1 MSVGLFVRQV
11 WTLSAKN
18 VRIVFIRHPI
28 ATVIRAL
35 IIPLILFAFFSF
47 AKYLFVPPAV
57 FGIGTL
63 KPLLS
68 LSDALA
74 DAASTGRHT
83 VAFYNGGLAGGAID
97 AVIDTVAAQ
106 VEGAG
111 STVVRLANESQID
124 TICHSSLRGVTSC
137 YGAVFFVASPDEGSG
152 GIWKYNVRLDGSLG
166 AGKINV
172 DKSTNDGEVYMLPF
186 QHAIDAAIVGQ
197 QNGSSADDNAIA
209 NADVHEYPF
218 TSLTPDERD
227 DKIRVQ
233 YQKSLVNFL
242 GVAFISG
249 VIGICYHLTGFIAT
263 ERELGMSTLIDS
275 MMATSEGGRR
285 WGEAQ
290 VARLVS
296 YHLSFVAMYLPGWV
310 LGSAIVARSVFAHSS
325 AAVIIIYH
333 ILVGLALA
341 SMSLLGSSLFKR
353 SQLSGV
359 SVTIAYLLL
368 AIIAQTITAPKTV
381 PVTVLSLFFAPCN
394 YVYFI
399 TYVARFER
407 LEQPANLVEVPDGSP
422 WHLPGIALWM
432 FLVLQIIVYPVIGAF
447 IERYLYGTTTTGR
460 TIETRPEG
468 GGVDEDGNALP
479 ALQLDHFSKT
489 YYPGPLRRV
498 FGWAKKAPA
507 PVHAVRELTLSA
519 VRGQILVLL
528 GANGSGKSTTLDV
541 IAGTSKLTS
550 GRITLDGTHGL
561 GIAPQKNVMWDEI
574 TVEEHLHI
582 FNRLKSPHT
591 HASGD
596 EIRQLIK
603 SVDLEHKATA
613 RAKTLSGGQQR
624 KLQLGMMLTGG
635 SAVCCVDEVSSGLDP
650 LSRRKIWDI
659 LLAERGR
666 RTIIMTTHFLDEA
679 DLLSDHIAVLSKGT
693 LRAEGSSAELK
704 DRLGGGYR
712 IHVHKTKPN
721 DKAATVA
728 VRSDRDLPDVEG
740 VVKKNAFDLVT
751 YIAPSSS
758 LAAHVI
764 RTLEAAGVS
773 DYRFS
778 GPTLEDV
785 FLQLAE
791 EVQAEQ
797 DAHDQAQAQADATVD
812 TKGESNTTVT
822 GEEEQTSDSAKADGT
837 TSAVQVPSKESN
849 DDDASGQQR
858 LKLLSGRRIGYWQ
871 QARVLFRKRFIVF
884 KGNWVPTFA
893 AFFIPVLAA
902 GLVTLFVKGQDPV
915 GCSSADQ
922 LSTDDPQNLAD
933 AGDALFLVAGP
944 ATRFTDIESIVNL
957 FVPMFANSSESG
969 GSGSSSSGSNANNTS
984 IVAQIFE
991 NITLADTFDDFNS
1004 LIVQYRKNVTPAGF
1018 WLGDSSSPPT
1028 VAYLGDYLDQ
1038 VNSFFGQ
1045 NLMDV
1050 LLANLSISANYADFA
1065 IPWAPNT
1072 GKSLQMLVYV
1082 CLACA
1087 AYPGF
1092 FSLYPNLERRRHVR
1106 GLEYS
1111 NGVRALPLWMAY
1123 LAFDF
1128 LIVLV
1133 SSALIT
1139 ILWVAL
1145 SNIWYHVGYLFLVFA
1160 LYGLAS
1166 ALVAYII
1173 SLFSRNQLSA
1183 YAFTAAY
1190 QAIVFLVYMIAYL
1203 CTITYAPV
1211 NHIDS
1216 YLLLVHFVV
1225 AAVAPIGSVIRS
1237 LFVTLNLF
1245 SVTCTGDELS
1255 SNPGSITLYGGPILY
1270 LFWQS
1275 FLLFGILLWF
1285 DSGNVGA
1292 SFYRFTKL
1300 LRRQKK
1306 ASPTSRAGGV
1316 VDDDGFDNV
1325 SLEAVP
1331 PSQSEGAGEDG
1342 SPAVRGLRVSHITKT
1357 FKRNTAVDNVSFD
1370 VNHGEV
1376 FALLGPNGAGKSTTI
1391 SMIRGDL
1398 KPDDGDVFVEG
1409 LSVTKRLVAARG
1421 SLGVCPQFDAVDQM
1435 TVRDHLRFYARVR
1448 GIADVEHNVQAVIRA
1463 VGLTAFSDRQA
1474 HALSGGNKRKL
1485 SLGIALMGN
1494 PAVVILDEPSSGL
1507 DAAAKRIMWRTLAA
1521 TVPGRSILL
1530 TTHSMEEAD
1539 ALAGRAGI
1547 LARRMLASGD
1557 TDDLRARFGN
1567 RLYVHLVSRGAPR
1580 TSDADTARL
1589 RQWVQDT
1596 FPGVQIESETY
1607 HGQMRFAVPLS
1618 RGSAGAGGAMT
1629 VAADDYD
1636 AEDDGDE
1643 DDSSSRATPVEKRSR
1658 NGDLDKGF
1666 ITATTSSEA
1675 LLAFASASSTTS
1687 AIGRLVVML
1696 DEQRDALGIDH
1707 YSVSPTTLDQVF
1719 LEIVGRHNVQ
1729 EEGYQREE
1737 EAAAAAVAAAHKKKW
1752 WKFGAC

>member
-1 MSVGLFVRQV
+1 MGAGLFFRQV

-18 VRIVFIRHPI
+18 VRIVLIRNPI

-57 FGIGTL
+57 FGVGTL

-68 LSDALA
+68 LSDALT

-97 AVIDTVAAQ
+97 AVIDSVAKQ
-106 VEGAG
+106 VEDAG
-111 STVVRLANESQID
+111 SIVVRLANDSQID
-124 TICHSSLRGVTSC
+124 TVCHSSLRGVTTC

-152 GIWKYNVRLDGSLG
+152 GIWQYDIRLDGSLG

-186 QHAIDAAIVGQ
+186 QHAIDTAIVGQ
-197 QNGSSADDNAIA
+197 QTGTGASDNVLANG
-209 NADVHEYPF
+209 DVHEYPF
-218 TSLTPDERD
+218 TSLTPDERSD
-227 DKIRVQ
+227 EIRTQ
-233 YQKSLVNFL
+233 YQTSLINFL
-242 GVAFISG
+242 AVAFISG
-249 VIGICYHLTGFIAT
+249 VIGICYHLTGFVAT

-296 YHLSFVAMYLPGWV
+296 YHFSFVALYAPGWI
-310 LGSAIVARSVFAHSS
+310 LGSAIVSASVFAHSN
-325 AAVIIIYH
+325 AAVIILYH
-333 ILVGLALA
+333 VTVGLALA
-341 SMSLLGSSLFKR
+341 SMSLLGSSLFRR

-359 SVTIAYLLL
+359 SVTIVYLLL
-368 AIIAQTITAPKTV
+368 AIIAQTLTRPPTGTV
-381 PVTVLSLFFAPCN
+381 AVLSLLFAPCN
-394 YVYFI
+394 YVYFVTNI
-399 TYVARFER
+399 ARWEKK
-407 LEQPANLVEVPDGSP
+407 QWPINLVKVAPDSP
-422 WHLPGIALWM
+422 WNIPGIVLWV
-432 FLVLQIIVYPVIGAF
+432 FLVLQIIIYPIIGAY
-447 IERYLYGTTTTGR
+447 IERYLYGTITTGR
-460 TIETRPEG
+460 TIENRPAD
-468 GGVDEDGNALP
+468 GGVDENGQPLP

-489 YYPGPLRRV
+489 YTPGPLRRA
-498 FGWAKKAPA
+498 FGWIKKAPA
-507 PVHAVRELTLSA
+507 PVHAVKELTLSA
-519 VRGQILVLL
+519 VHGQILVLL
-528 GANGSGKSTTLDV
+528 GANGSGKSTTLDA

-550 GRITLDGTHGL
+550 GRITLDGTRGL
-561 GIAPQKNVMWDEI
+561 GIAPQKNVMWDQI

-582 FNRLKSPHT
+582 FNRLKSPYNC
-591 HASGD
+591 ASRE
-596 EIRQLIK
+596 EIRDLIK

-679 DLLSDHIAVLSKGT
+679 DLLSDHIAILSKGT
-693 LRAEGSSAELK
+693 LRADGSSVALK
-704 DRLGGGYR
+704 DKLGGGYR

-721 DKAATVA
+721 EKAAVII
-728 VRSDRDLPDVEG
+728 RSDRDLPDVEG
-740 VVKKNAFDLVT
+740 VVKKDYFDLVT

-758 LAAHVI
+758 LAAQAI
-764 RTLEAAGVS
+764 RTLEAAGVT

-791 EVQAEQ
+791 EVQQEQ
-797 DAHDQAQAQADATVD
+797 EEHERNQAADSGSGSEHGQESSTSVV
-812 TKGESNTTVT
+812 GEKQQV
-822 GEEEQTSDSAKADGT
+822 SDE
-837 TSAVQVPSKESN
+837 VQPA
-849 DDDASGQQR
+849 ASGMLVPNSIDSPNNNGG
-858 LKLLSGRRIGYWQ
+858 LKLLSGRKIGYWK
-871 QARVLFRKRFIVF
+871 QAQVLFRKRFIVF
-884 KGNWVPTFA
+884 KHNWVPSA
-893 AFFIPVLAA
+893 AALAIPVLAA
-902 GLVTLFVKGQDPV
+902 GLVTLFVRNQKPV
-915 GCSSADQ
+915 GCSSSEQ
-922 LSTDDPQNLAD
+922 LSNDDPQNLAD
-933 AGDALFLVAGP
+933 AGDILFLVAGP
-944 ATRFTDIESIVNL
+944 ATRFSDINSIVNL
-957 FVPMFANSSESG
+957 FTPMFTNSSTNSSSS
-969 GSGSSSSGSNANNTS
+969 GSGSSSNDTS
-984 IVAQIFE
+984 IVSQIFQ
-991 NITLADTFDDFNS
+991 NITLADTFDDFNE
-1004 LIVQYRKNVTPAGF
+1004 LIIQYRKNVTPAGF
-1018 WLGDSSSPPT
+1018 WLGDSTSPPT

-1045 NLMDV
+1045 NLMNV
-1050 LLANLSISANYADFA
+1050 LLANLSISANYADFD
-1065 IPWAPNT
+1065 IPWSPST

-1123 LAFDF
+1123 VGFDF
-1128 LIVLV
+1128 AIVLV
-1133 SSALIT
+1133 SSTLMT
-1139 ILWVAL
+1139 ILFAAL
-1145 SNIWYHVGYLFLVFA
+1145 SGVWYHVGYLFLIFA

-1166 ALVAYII
+1166 ALLAYNI
-1173 SLFSRNQLSA
+1173 SLFSRNQLTA

-1190 QAIVFLVYMIAYL
+1190 QAIIFLVYMIAYL
-1203 CTITYAPV
+1203 ATITYAPV
-1211 NHIDS
+1211 NHIDAD
-1216 YLLLVHFVV
+1216 LLIVHFV
-1225 AAVAPIGSVIRS
+1225 ASAVAPIGSVIRS
-1237 LFVTLNLF
+1237 LFVVLNLF
-1245 SVTCTGDELS
+1245 SVTCDGTVIS
-1255 SNPGSITLYGGPILY
+1255 SNPGKFTLYGGPIFY
-1270 LFWQS
+1270 LIWQS
-1275 FLLFGILLWF
+1275 ILLFAILLWF

-1292 SFYRFTKL
+1292 SFYRLTRM
-1300 LRRQKK
+1300 LRRQKTT
-1306 ASPTSRAGGV
+1306 AP
-1316 VDDDGFDNV
+1316 
-1325 SLEAVP
+1325 
-1331 PSQSEGAGEDG
+1331 Q
-1342 SPAVRGLRVSHITKT
+1342 PAVDVNGDAFPEDNGPHIGDGGNPDASDRGLCVSHVTKK
-1357 FKRNTAVDNVSFD
+1357 FKKNTAVDNVSFD
-1370 VNHGEV
+1370 VNHSEV

-1409 LSVTKRLVAARG
+1409 LSVTKKLVAARG

-1435 TVRDHLRFYARVR
+1435 TVREHLRFYARVR
-1448 GIADVEHNVQAVIRA
+1448 GIEDVEYNVQAVIRA
-1463 VGLTAFSDRQA
+1463 VGLRAFSDRQA

-1547 LARRMLASGD
+1547 LAKRMLAAGG

-1580 TSDADTARL
+1580 TSDVDTARL

-1596 FPGVQIESETY
+1596 FPGVEIEKETY
-1607 HGQMRFAVPLS
+1607 HGQMRFAIPL
-1618 RGSAGAGGAMT
+1618 GDAGHSDNAKE
-1629 VAADDYD
+1629 ADLD
-1636 AEDDGDE
+1636 
-1643 DDSSSRATPVEKRSR
+1643 DDSSSHATPSEK
-1658 NGDLDKGF
+1658 NV
-1666 ITATTSSEA
+1666 ATTTTTTSNS
-1675 LLAFASASSTTS
+1675 LNLASASSSTS

-1696 DEQRDALGIDH
+1696 DEQREALGIDH

-1719 LEIVGRHNVQ
+1719 LEIVGRHNIQ
-1729 EEGYQREE
+1729 EEGYHREE
-1737 EAAAAAVAAAHKKKW
+1737 EAAAAAAAAQKKKW
-1752 WKFGAC
+1752 WKFGSR

>member
-1 MSVGLFVRQV
+1 MSISLFLRQV

-74 DAASTGRHT
+74 DAAITGRQT
-83 VAFYNGGLAGGAID
+83 VAFYNGGLPGGAID
-97 AVIDTVAAQ
+97 AVIETVAAQ
-106 VEGAG
+106 VESAG
-111 STVVRLANESQID
+111 STAVRLANESQID
-124 TICHSSLRGVTSC
+124 TVCHSSLRGVTTC

-152 GIWKYNVRLDGSLG
+152 GIWKYDIRLDGSLG

-186 QHAIDAAIVGQ
+186 QHAIDSAIVGQ
-197 QNGSSADDNAIA
+197 QTGSSATDNVIA

-218 TSLTPDERD
+218 TSLTPEERD

-233 YQKSLVNFL
+233 YQKSLTNFL
-242 GVAFISG
+242 AVAFISG

-310 LGSAIVARSVFAHSS
+310 LGSAIVARSVFAHSN

-359 SVTIAYLLL
+359 SVTIVYLLL

-381 PVTVLSLFFAPCN
+381 AVTVLSLFFAPCN
-394 YVYFI
+394 YVFFI
-399 TYVARFER
+399 TNVARFEKHE
-407 LEQPANLVEVPDGSP
+407 LPVNLVEIPQDSP
-422 WHLPGIALWM
+422 WHLPSIVLWI
-432 FLVLQIIVYPVIGAF
+432 FLVLQIIIYPIIGAF
-447 IERYLYGTTTTGR
+447 IERYLYGTITTGR
-460 TIETRPEG
+460 NIETRPEG
-468 GGVDEDGNALP
+468 GGVDENGLPLP
-479 ALQLDHFSKT
+479 ALQLDQFSKT
-489 YYPGPLRRV
+489 YYPGPLRRA
-498 FGWAKKAPA
+498 FGWVKKAPA

-519 VRGQILVLL
+519 VHGQILVLL
-528 GANGSGKSTTLDV
+528 GANGSGKSTTLDA

-574 TVEEHLHI
+574 TVEEHLYI
-582 FNRLKSPHT
+582 FNRLKSPGN
-591 HASGD
+591 HASRD

-693 LRAEGSSAELK
+693 LRADGSSVALK

-712 IHVHKTKPN
+712 IHVHKTKAN
-721 DKAATVA
+721 DKAAAVL
-728 VRSDRDLPDVEG
+728 VRSDRDLPDVDG
-740 VVKKNAFDLVT
+740 VVKKNTFDIVT
-751 YIAPSSS
+751 YIAPSSN

-764 RTLEAAGVS
+764 RALEAAGVT

-797 DAHDQAQAQADATVD
+797 DAHEKAAVDPTATKETGSNNVVGGEKLQASDTVKSDANNSALLVP
-812 TKGESNTTVT
+812 GEDPANVCSEDSN
-822 GEEEQTSDSAKADGT
+822 GEDSG
-837 TSAVQVPSKESN
+837 
-849 DDDASGQQR
+849 GQKS

-871 QARVLFRKRFIVF
+871 QALVLFRKRFIVF

-893 AFFIPVLAA
+893 AFIIPVLAA

-933 AGDALFLVAGP
+933 ASDVLFLVAGP
-944 ATRFTDIESIVNL
+944 ATRFTDIDSVLNL
-957 FVPMFANSSESG
+957 FIPMFTNGSDSNG
-969 GSGSSSSGSNANNTS
+969 GSGSGSSTNDTAIIAN
-984 IVAQIFE
+984 IFQ
-991 NITLADTFDDFNS
+991 NITLADTFDDFNNM
-1004 LIVQYRKNVTPAGF
+1004 IVQYRKNVTPAGF

-1028 VAYLGDYLDQ
+1028 VAYYSNYLDQ

-1045 NLMDV
+1045 NLMNV
-1050 LLANLSISANYADFA
+1050 LIANLSISANYAEFS
-1065 IPWAPNT
+1065 IPWSPNT
-1072 GKSLQMLVYV
+1072 GNSLQMLVYV

-1106 GLEYS
+1106 GLQYS

-1128 LIVLV
+1128 SVVLV

-1145 SNIWYHVGYLFLVFA
+1145 SNVWYHVGYLFLIFA

-1166 ALVAYII
+1166 ALVAYVI

-1190 QAIVFLVYMIAYL
+1190 QAIIFLVYMIAYL

-1216 YLLLVHFVV
+1216 YLLVVHFVV
-1225 AAVAPIGSVIRS
+1225 SAVAPLGSVIRA
-1237 LFVTLNLF
+1237 LFITLNLF
-1245 SVTCTGDELS
+1245 SVTCTGNELS
-1255 SNPGSITLYGGPILY
+1255 DNPGSITLYGGPILY

-1292 SFYRFTKL
+1292 SFYRFTKM

-1306 ASPTSRAGGV
+1306 TPQAQYAGVFEGED
-1316 VDDDGFDNV
+1316 VDGI
-1325 SLEAVP
+1325 SLEAST
-1331 PSQSEGAGEDG
+1331 PSHGEVDGVDG

-1357 FKRNTAVDNVSFD
+1357 FKRNTAVDNVSFH

-1409 LSVTKRLVAARG
+1409 LSVTKKLVAARG
-1421 SLGVCPQFDAVDQM
+1421 CLGVCPQFDAVDQM

-1448 GIADVEHNVQAVIRA
+1448 GIDDVEHNVQAVIRA

-1547 LARRMLASGD
+1547 LARRMLASGG

-1596 FPGVQIESETY
+1596 FPNVEIEKETY
-1607 HGQMRFAVPLS
+1607 HGQMRFAIPL
-1618 RGSAGAGGAMT
+1618 GGGGT
-1629 VAADDYD
+1629 TGTGTPVVDY
-1636 AEDDGDE
+1636 DE
-1643 DDSSSRATPVEKRSR
+1643 DDSSSRATPVEKQSR
-1658 NGDLDKGF
+1658 QDDLILDKGAV
-1666 ITATTSSEA
+1666 ATTTEA
-1675 LLAFASASSTTS
+1675 PIALASASTTTS

-1737 EAAAAAVAAAHKKKW
+1737 EAAAAAAAAHKRKW
-1752 WKFGAC
+1752 WKFGAR